1 MEHSDER
8 KHSIGKALGRVP
20 SGVFILT
27 ARHGE
32 QSSAMMAS
40 WVQQAS
46 FHPPAVSIAI
56 AKDRPIAQIIRESKQ
71 CVLSVVPE
79 NDTSLMKRYARGV
92 KPGEDPFS
100 GVKTVETMI
109 GVPALAAALAYLELR
124 VVQICDFGA
133 DHDLVIAEVTSGK
146 LLREGASFT
155 HLRGSGFHY

>member
-32 QSSAMMAS
+32 HSSAMIAS

-46 FHPPAVSIAI
+46 FHPPTVSIAI
-56 AKDRPIAQIIRESKQ
+56 AKDRPIAQLIRESKH

-79 NDTSLMKRYARGV
+79 HDTSLMKRYARGV
-92 KPGEDPFS
+92 KPGEDPFK
-100 GVKTVETMI
+100 GVQTIETTI
-109 GVPALAAALAYLELR
+109 GVPALAAALAFLELR
-124 VVQICDFGA
+124 VIQICDFGA

-146 LLREGASFT
+146 VLREGSSFM
-155 HLRGSGFHY
+155 HLRGSGFRY